1 MLSRRRFI
9 QASGGLLTLP
19 SFLEA
24 RVLADASKFYFAII
38 ADTHIID
45 EFYRGPESNPE
56 DTESMF
62 KTRERLIAAR
72 DTINA
77 LQPAMEQVFLV
88 GDYFHDYSSTDV
100 DFYFQHTTRIDH
112 AKELTSA
119 LPYGL
124 RKRVELGR
132 ALALDPTLLL
142 LDEPMGGMNQEEKED
157 VARYILDV
165 NEQWGTTIIL
175 IEHDMAVVM
184 DISDRV
190 AVLDRGRKIAEGTPA
205 QVQRDPAVIL
215 AYLGSAHQ
223 AREQAA

>member
-1 MLSRRRFI
+1 MCHSVFTPCVYAHGVLNRRRFI

-24 RVLADASKFYFAII
+24 RALADASKFYVAII

-62 KTRERLIAAR
+62 KARERLIAAR

-88 GDYFHDYSSTDV
+88 GDYFHDYPSTDL

-119 LPYGL
+119 FHAPVHVGFGNHDYAVPKVS
-124 RKRVELGR
+124 RE
-132 ALALDPTLLL
+132 
-142 LDEPMGGMNQEEKED
+142 
-157 VARYILDV
+157 ARRSS
-165 NEQWGTTIIL
+165 T
-175 IEHDMAVVM
+175 
-184 DISDRV
+184 
-190 AVLDRGRKIAEGTPA
+190 
-205 QVQRDPAVIL
+205 
-215 AYLGSAHQ
+215 GSKPNSPSASRRSSSSTSLS
-223 AREQAA
+223 ASSPPRSGPITACCRCSSSTRTRCSA